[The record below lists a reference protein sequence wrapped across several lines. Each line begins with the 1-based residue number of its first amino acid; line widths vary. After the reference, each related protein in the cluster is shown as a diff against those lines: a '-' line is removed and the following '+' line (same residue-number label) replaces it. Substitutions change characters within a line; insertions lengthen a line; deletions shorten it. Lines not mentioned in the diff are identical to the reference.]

1 MDGTKEGWKRGE
13 EKRWLK
19 KTREKNRRKMHS
31 GAAEQRDEAWE
42 DWLLIQRNS
51 VKASLLA
58 TATHV
63 PSADQ

>member
-1 MDGTKEGWKRGE
+1 MAPKKDGREAKRRDGS
-13 EKRWLK
+13 K
-19 KTREKNRRKMHS
+19 KPEKNRRKMHS